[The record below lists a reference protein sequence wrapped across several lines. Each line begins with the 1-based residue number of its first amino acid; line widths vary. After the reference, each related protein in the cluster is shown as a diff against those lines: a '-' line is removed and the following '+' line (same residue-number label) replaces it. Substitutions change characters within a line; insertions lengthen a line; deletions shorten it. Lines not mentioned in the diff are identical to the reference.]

1 MDKDYARRAE
11 MDGDL
16 HSNRVSSNR
25 SLCFQETEFCAQRQ
39 KATKHPEKFTETAAE
54 TKLTPQLG
62 QLGASYQTAGKSLRT
77 SECVVADAVAVEPVS
92 ARKFP
97 ANREKNRVTRDI
109 GRRR

>member
-77 SECVVADAVAVEPVS
+77 SECVVGPGGLEPPTK
-92 ARKFP
+92 RL
-97 ANREKNRVTRDI
+97 
-109 GRRR
+109 